1 MESGGDW
8 KWAWRG
14 EHLFQNCGRIKR
26 KSRRIS
32 VKEAEEFKH
41 LYEKQEDEDAAPRLR
56 SL

>member
-1 MESGGDW
+1 
-8 KWAWRG
+8 
-14 EHLFQNCGRIKR
+14 
-26 KSRRIS
+26 